1 MRSITR
7 LNQEMSAEALTKLA
21 MARQAMA
28 EAGIS
33 PRARGVEK
41 QRTALDWIYRWG
53 WTSPSVL
60 DSVAGGVRSSLSSRL
75 VKKGLLKATKTESG
89 GGLKD
94 IPMQILTLTELG
106 CEEVERLREDLI
118 QYELN
123 PYKIDQTKLRHD
135 QLAQKA
141 TIAALNNK
149 TIIDFKTP
157 RELSAKSE
165 KNMKQPDV
173 LWILAEGMRM
183 GIEVELSAK
192 WERKLDEFVYSCI
205 KALKRTQEHEPQ
217 FDFIGLMS
225 DSRAI
230 LKRYTEAFKPGSPLV
245 IWKKNDRGF
254 WSQDKT
260 VKIPE
265 WVDGKIICEFLD

>member
-1 MRSITR
+1 MRSIDR
-7 LNQEMSAEALTKLA
+7 VNKDMSAEALTKLA
-21 MARQAMA
+21 MARQSMA

-33 PRARGVEK
+33 PRTRGVEK

-75 VKKGLLKATKTESG
+75 VKKGLLKSTKTESG

-106 CEEVERLREDLI
+106 CEEVERLRDDLI

-149 TIIDFKTP
+149 SIVDFKTP
-157 RELSAKSE
+157 RELSARSE

-205 KALKRTQEHEPQ
+205 KALKRTQENEP
-217 FDFIGLMS
+217 
-225 DSRAI
+225 
-230 LKRYTEAFKPGSPLV
+230 
-245 IWKKNDRGF
+245 
-254 WSQDKT
+254 
-260 VKIPE
+260 
-265 WVDGKIICEFLD
+265 